1 MSQLE
6 LKLPPLVLCAVFAIT
21 IVALAHFVPATNIA
35 FPGHQAVAIAS
46 LLFGVTVAV
55 AGLVAFRTART
66 TVNPMA
72 PGRATAV
79 VASGIYRWSR
89 NPMYLGMA
97 AALFA
102 VACWRSTLPGY
113 CFVLAFCAYMTKF
126 QIKPEERA
134 LQANFGKEFSDYMKK
149 VRRWL

>member
-6 LKLPPLVLCAVFAIT
+6 LKLPPLVLCAVFAVT
-21 IVALAHFVPATNIA
+21 IVALAHFVPAANIA

-46 LLFGVTVAV
+46 LLFGITVVV
-55 AGLVAFRTART
+55 AGAVAFRTART

-89 NPMYLGMA
+89 NPIYPGMA
-97 AALFA
+97 VTLFA
-102 VACWRSTLPGY
+102 VACWRSTLSG
-113 CFVLAFCAYMTKF
+113 
-126 QIKPEERA
+126 
-134 LQANFGKEFSDYMKK
+134 
-149 VRRWL
+149 

>member
-21 IVALAHFVPATNIA
+21 IVALAHFVPAANIA

-55 AGLVAFRTART
+55 AGVVAFRTGRT

-72 PGRATAV
+72 PAKATAV

-113 CFVLAFCAYMTKF
+113 FIVLAFCAHMTKF

-134 LQANFGKEFSDYMKK
+134 LLANFGREFSDYLHK